1 MSGAVLTVTK
11 KEATMAKSKPKHWS
25 ECKTRTD
32 WEKFKII
39 DRMKSEGRLEECDVS
54 EVYVWSLSLK
64 ELKNFHQ

>member
-1 MSGAVLTVTK
+1 
-11 KEATMAKSKPKHWS
+11 MAKSKPKHWS